1 MGFDRVG
8 IRIEFV
14 MEEGERE
21 WEEGK
26 GEGHRVLLMLLLLLM
41 MGIGCVEAREE
52 WQRRSVAVWF
62 AGNLQ
67 IVVDCC

>member
-14 MEEGERE
+14 MEEG
-21 WEEGK
+21 EGK